1 MPSFWENLFGS
12 GGEMVSTLDKNQ
24 QKMQDQYTK
33 GIQSNPLYQQGNDF
47 LMKLLSGDTSQ
58 FEQPLMQQ
66 FEQEIIPGIAER
78 FAGMGTGAG
87 AGSSSGLNNSLAKAG
102 QNLTGQLG
110 ALKGNLQMQ
119 GLQGALQYAQQPFT
133 NQLGGMNVN
142 SQAYQ
147 PGSQGMMSGI
157 LSGLAGGVGSGFGMG
172 MAGPMMN
179 MFGAGNAPATGDTFQ
194 ANNPWKR

>member
-1 MPSFWENLFGS
+1 MPSFWETLFGS
-12 GGEMVSTLDKNQ
+12 PDKTVSTLDKNQ
-24 QKMQDQYTK
+24 QQMQDQYTK

-66 FEQEIIPGIAER
+66 FEQQIIPGIAER

-87 AGSSSGLNNSLAKAG
+87 AGSSSGLNNSLAQAG

-110 ALKGNLQMQ
+110 ALKGGLQMQ

-142 SQAYQ
+142 TQAYQ
-147 PGSQGMMSGI
+147 PGTQGLVSPLLQAAVGGMS
-157 LSGLAGGVGSGFGMG
+157 SGFGMG
-172 MAGPMMN
+172 MAGPMMK
-179 MFGAGNAPATGDTFQ
+179 MFNS
-194 ANNPWKR
+194 